1 MVLEFV
7 KYDPTCLKYVSKYMK
22 QDAEIVLEAV
32 KKKGFVLKY
41 LIKYHEDDD
50 DIVE

>member
-1 MVLEFV
+1 
-7 KYDPTCLKYVSKYMK
+7 MK